1 MATVDRLQTLTDPL
15 TGLGNRQLL
24 LERTTAALERR
35 GDRHVALLF
44 LDLDRFKLV
53 NDSLGHE
60 AGDRLLVAIAERLRH
75 CVRPADTVVRFGGD
89 EFAVLCED
97 LQDPREVDGLVARLT
112 AAVAEPVVVDG
123 AELFPVGSIGV
134 ALANGHDDSAA
145 RLLREADAAM
155 YRAKE
160 AGGGAARFDEEMR
173 RGALRRLALEAEL
186 QRALRDGELE
196 TYYQPVHR
204 LDAGRALVAVEALV
218 RWNHPDR
225 GLLAPAEFIPVAEET
240 GLIRRVGAVVLE
252 QACAQLARWTA
263 AGGPAATLELAVNV
277 SPRQL
282 SDPDIIDLVQRTLT
296 AHGIA
301 PARLCLEITESAL
314 VGPEVDARVRA
325 LKELGVRIAV
335 DDFGTGWSSLANLGR
350 LPVDVLKI
358 DRSFVGQMDSDPQAR
373 RIVVAVL
380 GLARSMGLA
389 TVAEGVERPA
399 QSRALAELGCELAQ
413 GFGFCRP
420 VSAAD
425 IDGVLAAREGI
436 GRDALRVF
444 VCDDAPDLRA
454 LVRAALEWEDGVV
467 VVGEADTGAGLSD
480 AVRDA
485 SADVVLID
493 LAMPGVDG
501 LEAIPAL
508 RAALPGLGIVVLSG
522 FARARMESEALA
534 LGADRYLEK
543 AAGLAAMRAAVREV
557 GGARRAA

>member
-1 MATVDRLQTLTDPL
+1 MATADRLHLLTDPL
-15 TGLGNRQLL
+15 TGLGSRQLL
-24 LERTTAALERR
+24 LERADAALERR
-35 GDRHVALLF
+35 ARTGGHVALLS
-44 LDLDRFKLV
+44 LDLDRFKLL

-60 AGDRLLVAIAERLRH
+60 AGDRLLIALAGRLRH
-75 CVRPADTVVRFGGD
+75 CVRPSDTVARLGGD

-97 LQDPREVDGLVARLT
+97 LGDAREVDGLVARLT
-112 AAVAEPVVVDG
+112 AAVAEPVVVGG
-123 AELFPVGSIGV
+123 AELFPVCSIGV
-134 ALANGHDDSAA
+134 ALANGQDDSAA

-173 RGALRRLALEAEL
+173 LGAHRRLALEAEL

-196 TYYQPVHR
+196 TFYQPVHR

-218 RWNHPDR
+218 RWNHPEH
-225 GLLAPAEFIPVAEET
+225 GLLAPAEFIGVAEET
-240 GLIRRVGAVVLE
+240 GLIRRLGAIVLE

-263 AGGPAATLELAVNV
+263 AGATELRLAVNV

-282 SDPDIIDLVQRTLT
+282 EDADLVGLVERTLA
-296 AHGIA
+296 AHRIA
-301 PARLCLEITESAL
+301 PERICLEITESAL
-314 VGPEVDARVRA
+314 VGDRPEIDARVRA
-325 LKELGVRIAV
+325 LKALGVCIAV

-358 DRSFVGQMDSDPQAR
+358 DRSFVSVMDSDAQAR

-380 GLARSMGLA
+380 GLARSMGL
-389 TVAEGVERPA
+389 TSVAEGVERPA
-399 QSRALAELGCELAQ
+399 QARALAELGCELAQ
-413 GFGFCRP
+413 GFGFRP
-420 VSAAD
+420 PVPAAQLD
-425 IDGVLAAREGI
+425 LTDRPP
-436 GRDALRVF
+436 RDELRVF

-454 LVRAALEWEDGVV
+454 LVRAALEWEDGVAI
-467 VVGEADTGAGLSD
+467 VGEAASGAGLPD

-485 SADVVLID
+485 QADVVLID

-508 RAALPGLGIVVLSG
+508 RRALPGLGILVLSG
-522 FARARMESEALA
+522 FARARMEAEALA

-543 AAGLAAMRAAVREV
+543 AAGLAAMRTAVREV
-557 GGARRAA
+557 GAARRAA